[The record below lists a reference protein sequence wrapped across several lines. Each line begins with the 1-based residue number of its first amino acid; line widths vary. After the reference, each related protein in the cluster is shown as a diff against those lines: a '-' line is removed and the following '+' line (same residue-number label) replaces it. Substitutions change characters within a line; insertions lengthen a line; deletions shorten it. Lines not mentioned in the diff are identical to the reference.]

1 MTVYVIVQLK
11 MIDRAA
17 YDRYQARFF
26 DVFKKFNGRLLSA
39 DENPTILEG
48 GWDRDK
54 LVLMSFP
61 DEAAFQAW
69 ANSPEYL
76 EISKDRKAGAEG
88 VVLLAKG
95 FAPGGRSRNSIRH
108 ARVRPAAMTRSTTW
122 LQPRSPPRPVAKPK
136 ERKERRR
143 RVVRGPVVIIGPI
156 DWTVDVAMMMPDAA
170 PRAEVAL
177 LHPFAVFGP
186 RSAMAPLQRNGSR
199 PSRRTSTRPPEWLR
213 RSASS

>member
-1 MTVYVIVQLK
+1 MTVYAIVQLK

-26 DVFKKFNGRLLSA
+26 DVFRKFNGRLLSA

-48 GWDRDK
+48 AWDCDK

-76 EISKDRKAGAEG
+76 EISRDRKAGARG

-95 FAPGGRSRNSIRH
+95 FVPGR
-108 ARVRPAAMTRSTTW
+108 
-122 LQPRSPPRPVAKPK
+122 
-136 ERKERRR
+136 
-143 RVVRGPVVIIGPI
+143 
-156 DWTVDVAMMMPDAA
+156 
-170 PRAEVAL
+170 
-177 LHPFAVFGP
+177 
-186 RSAMAPLQRNGSR
+186 
-199 PSRRTSTRPPEWLR
+199 
-213 RSASS
+213 